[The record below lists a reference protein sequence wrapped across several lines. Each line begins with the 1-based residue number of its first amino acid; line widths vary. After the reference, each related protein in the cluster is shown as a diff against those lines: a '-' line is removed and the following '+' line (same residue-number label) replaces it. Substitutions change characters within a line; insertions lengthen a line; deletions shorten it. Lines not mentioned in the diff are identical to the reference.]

1 MPEGVR
7 QMRGVHDVVVRNNK
21 VQIKLTV
28 SRNLTI
34 LQGKSATGKTT
45 LLELI
50 AAYDELGTDSGVV
63 VNCDVPCKIL
73 AGRNWLRDLSF
84 IENSIVFVDED
95 NAFMKSHEFAH
106 AARRSSN
113 YYVLVARE
121 SLSQLPYSV
130 DEIYG
135 LKNTNRST
143 TKYPVYSR
151 TYASTYRIYGKSEF
165 DGARPQVVIVED
177 SNSGFEFFA
186 ALCENSDIPCISACG
201 KSNIY
206 DIALSREERDI
217 LVIADGAAFGPEM
230 EFLTSLQRFKRIK
243 LFLPESFEWLV
254 LKSGLFPDRN
264 TQEMLRNPASY
275 IESADFFSWEQFF
288 THELIEK
295 TRDSYLAYNKSR
307 LNEAYLDERARETI
321 EEGLPNLGILP

>member
-1 MPEGVR
+1 
-7 QMRGVHDVVVRNNK
+7 MRGVHDVVVRNNK

-50 AAYDELGTDSGVV
+50 AAYDELGANSGVV
-63 VNCDVPCKIL
+63 INCDVPCKIL

-84 IENSIVFVDED
+84 IENSIVFIDED
-95 NAFMKSHEFAH
+95 SSFMKSHEFAH
-106 AARRSSN
+106 AARCSSN

-121 SLSQLPYSV
+121 SLPQLPYSV

>member
-1 MPEGVR
+1 
-7 QMRGVHDVVVRNNK
+7 MRGVHDVVVRNNK

-121 SLSQLPYSV
+121 SLPQLPYSV

>member
-1 MPEGVR
+1 
-7 QMRGVHDVVVRNNK
+7 MRGVHDVVVRNNK

-50 AAYDELGTDSGVV
+50 AAYDELGANSGVV
-63 VNCDVPCKIL
+63 INCDVPCKIL

-84 IENSIVFVDED
+84 IENSIVFIDED
-95 NAFMKSHEFAH
+95 SSFMKSHEFAH

-113 YYVLVARE
+113 YFVLVARE
-121 SLSQLPYSV
+121 SLPQLPYSV

-321 EEGLPNLGILP
+321 EEGLPNLGILPCAEQ

>member
-1 MPEGVR
+1 
-7 QMRGVHDVVVRNNK
+7 MRGVHDVVVRNNK

-121 SLSQLPYSV
+121 SLPQLPYSV

-295 TRDSYLAYNKSR
+295 TRDSYRAYNKSR

>member
-1 MPEGVR
+1 
-7 QMRGVHDVVVRNNK
+7 MRGVHDVVVRNNK

-50 AAYDELGTDSGVV
+50 AAYDELGANSGVV
-63 VNCDVPCKIL
+63 INCDVPCKIL

-95 NAFMKSHEFAH
+95 SSFMKSHEFAH

-121 SLSQLPYSV
+121 SLPQLPYSV

>member
-1 MPEGVR
+1 
-7 QMRGVHDVVVRNNK
+7 MRGVHDVVVRNNK

-50 AAYDELGTDSGVV
+50 AAYDELGANSGVV
-63 VNCDVPCKIL
+63 INCDVPCKIL

-84 IENSIVFVDED
+84 IENSIVFIDED
-95 NAFMKSHEFAH
+95 SSFMKSHEFAH
-106 AARRSSN
+106 AARCSSN

-121 SLSQLPYSV
+121 SLPQLPYSV

-165 DGARPQVVIVED
+165 DGAKPQVVIVEV
-177 SNSGFEFFA
+177 SNSGYEFFA
-186 ALCENSDIPCISACG
+186 VLCKNSGIPCISAGG

-206 DIALSREERDI
+206 DIALNRKERDI
-217 LVIADGAAFGPEM
+217 LV
-230 EFLTSLQRFKRIK
+230 SLQRFKRIK

-254 LKSGLFPDRN
+254 LKSGLFPDKR
-264 TQEMLRNPASY
+264 TQEMLRSPASY

-295 TRDSYLAYNKSR
+295 TRDSYLAYSKSR

-321 EEGLPNLGILP
+321 EEGLPNLGILPCAEQ

>member
-1 MPEGVR
+1 
-7 QMRGVHDVVVRNNK
+7 MRGVHDVVVRNNK

-63 VNCDVPCKIL
+63 VNCDVPCKVL

-106 AARRSSN
+106 AARHSSN

-121 SLSQLPYSV
+121 SLPQLPYSV

-254 LKSGLFPDRN
+254 LKSGLFPDRS

-295 TRDSYLAYNKSR
+295 TRDSYLAYSKSR

>member
-1 MPEGVR
+1 
-7 QMRGVHDVVVRNNK
+7 MRGVHDVVVRNNK

-50 AAYDELGTDSGVV
+50 AAYDELGANSGVV
-63 VNCDVPCKIL
+63 INCDVPCKIL

-84 IENSIVFVDED
+84 IENSIVFIDED
-95 NAFMKSHEFAH
+95 SNFMKSHEFAH

-113 YYVLVARE
+113 YFVLVARE
-121 SLSQLPYSV
+121 SLPQLPYSV

-321 EEGLPNLGILP
+321 EEGLPNLGILPCAEQ

>member
-1 MPEGVR
+1 
-7 QMRGVHDVVVRNNK
+7 MRGVHDVVVRNNK

-50 AAYDELGTDSGVV
+50 AAYDELGANSGVV
-63 VNCDVPCKIL
+63 INCDVPCKIL

-84 IENSIVFVDED
+84 IENSIVFIDED
-95 NAFMKSHEFAH
+95 SSFMKSHEFAH
-106 AARRSSN
+106 AARCSSN

-121 SLSQLPYSV
+121 SLPQLPYSV

-295 TRDSYLAYNKSR
+295 TRDSYLAYSKSR
-307 LNEAYLDERARETI
+307 LNEAYLDEHARETI
-321 EEGLPNLGILP
+321 EEGLPNLGILPCAEQ

>member
-1 MPEGVR
+1 
-7 QMRGVHDVVVRNNK
+7 MRGVHDVVVRNNK

-121 SLSQLPYSV
+121 SLPQLPYSV

-143 TKYPVYSR
+143 TKYPIYSR

-307 LNEAYLDERARETI
+307 LNEAYLDKRARETI

>member
-1 MPEGVR
+1 
-7 QMRGVHDVVVRNNK
+7 MRGVHDVVVRNNK
-21 VQIKLTV
+21 VQIKITV

-50 AAYDELGTDSGVV
+50 AAYDELGANSGVV
-63 VNCDVPCKIL
+63 INCDVPCKIL

-84 IENSIVFVDED
+84 IENSIVFIDED
-95 NAFMKSHEFAH
+95 SSFMKSHEFAH
-106 AARRSSN
+106 AARCSSN

-121 SLSQLPYSV
+121 SLPQLPYSV

-165 DGARPQVVIVED
+165 DGAKPQVVIVED
-177 SNSGFEFFA
+177 SNSGYEFFA
-186 ALCENSDIPCISACG
+186 VLCKNSGIPCISAGG

-206 DIALSREERDI
+206 DIALNRKERDI

-230 EFLTSLQRFKRIK
+230 EFLVSLQRFKRIK

-254 LKSGLFPDRN
+254 LKSGLFPDKR
-264 TQEMLRNPASY
+264 TQEMLRSPASY

-295 TRDSYLAYNKSR
+295 TRGTFLAYSKSR
-307 LNEAYLDERARETI
+307 LNESYLAEHTRGAI
-321 EEGLPNLGILP
+321 EKGLPNLGILPQTEQ

>member
-1 MPEGVR
+1 
-7 QMRGVHDVVVRNNK
+7 MRGVHDVVVRNNK

-50 AAYDELGTDSGVV
+50 AAYDELGADSGVV

-121 SLSQLPYSV
+121 SLPQLPYSV

>member
-1 MPEGVR
+1 
-7 QMRGVHDVVVRNNK
+7 MRGVHDVVVRNNK

-28 SRNLTI
+28 SRNLTN

-50 AAYDELGTDSGVV
+50 AAYDELGTDSGVI

-295 TRDSYLAYNKSR
+295 TRDSYRAYNKSR

>member
-1 MPEGVR
+1 
-7 QMRGVHDVVVRNNK
+7 MRGVHDVVVRNNK

-50 AAYDELGTDSGVV
+50 AAYDELGANSGVV
-63 VNCDVPCKIL
+63 INCDVPCKIL

-121 SLSQLPYSV
+121 SLPQLPYSV

-254 LKSGLFPDRN
+254 LKSGLFPDRS

-295 TRDSYLAYNKSR
+295 TRDSYLAYSKSR

>member
-1 MPEGVR
+1 
-7 QMRGVHDVVVRNNK
+7 MRGVHDVVVRNNK

-121 SLSQLPYSV
+121 SLPQLPYSI

>member
-1 MPEGVR
+1 MLEGVR
-7 QMRGVHDVVVRNNK
+7 KMRGVHDVVVRNNK

-50 AAYDELGTDSGVV
+50 AAYDELGANSGVV
-63 VNCDVPCKIL
+63 INCDVPCKIL

-84 IENSIVFVDED
+84 IENSIVFIDED

-121 SLSQLPYSV
+121 SLPQLLYSV

-165 DGARPQVVIVED
+165 DGAKPQVVIVED
-177 SNSGFEFFA
+177 SNSGYEFFA
-186 ALCENSDIPCISACG
+186 ALCKNSSIPCISAGG

-206 DIALSREERDI
+206 DIALNRKERDI

-230 EFLTSLQRFKRIK
+230 EFLVSLQRFKRIK

-254 LKSGLFPDRN
+254 LKSGLFPDKRTRRCFGVQPLISKVPTSSAGSN
-264 TQEMLRNPASY
+264 SSHMSLSRKRAIRISLTAS
-275 IESADFFSWEQFF
+275 QG
-288 THELIEK
+288 L
-295 TRDSYLAYNKSR
+295 TRR
-307 LNEAYLDERARETI
+307 I
-321 EEGLPNLGILP
+321 

>member
-1 MPEGVR
+1 
-7 QMRGVHDVVVRNNK
+7 MRGVHDVAVRNNK

-50 AAYDELGTDSGVV
+50 AAYDELGANSGVV
-63 VNCDVPCKIL
+63 INCDVPCKIL

-84 IENSIVFVDED
+84 IENSIVFIDED
-95 NAFMKSHEFAH
+95 SSFMKSHEFAH

-121 SLSQLPYSV
+121 SLPQLPYSV

-165 DGARPQVVIVED
+165 DGAKPQVVIIED
-177 SNSGFEFFA
+177 SNSGYEFFA

-321 EEGLPNLGILP
+321 EEGLPNLGILPCAEQ